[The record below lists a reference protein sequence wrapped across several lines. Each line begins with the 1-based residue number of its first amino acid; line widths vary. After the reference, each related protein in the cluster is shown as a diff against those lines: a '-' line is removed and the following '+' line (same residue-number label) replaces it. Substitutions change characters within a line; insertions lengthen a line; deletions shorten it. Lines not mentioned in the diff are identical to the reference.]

1 MEGSKIWDENEDSG
15 RIKILIMYQNLFR
28 LTSRLTGGPR
38 VLTGER
44 GEKTRHGFKMDD
56 DDDALGD

>member
-28 LTSRLTGGPR
+28 LTPRLTGGTG
-38 VLTGER
+38 VLAGER
-44 GEKTRHGFKMDD
+44 GEKTRHSFKIDD
-56 DDDALGD
+56 DDDV